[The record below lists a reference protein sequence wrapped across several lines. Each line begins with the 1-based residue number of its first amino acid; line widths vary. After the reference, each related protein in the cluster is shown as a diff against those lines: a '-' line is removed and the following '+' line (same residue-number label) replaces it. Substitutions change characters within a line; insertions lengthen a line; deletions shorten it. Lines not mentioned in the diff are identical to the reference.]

1 MTFKLNSK
9 LFGSLVRAE
18 LYDSGVK
25 IQDQY
30 LSSKTQTD
38 REEILKYG
46 VKFDPFSEI
55 QQNSASDWC
64 NSLKERVINLFQE
77 DNDFYKIQLIS
88 DNIFPTAVEGDNS
101 SDSIENI
108 NLSEDTIRENLGK
121 TVNATLSGR
130 TLYKDGGYNT
140 ICLPF
145 SLSERQVLESPL
157 GNVKILYLSNFTFDE
172 ETGGVT
178 ITLSYTK
185 SIKAGFPYFIRW
197 ELTNDYVDDDQHN
210 LVNPTF
216 NKVRITASSPIART
230 VNNIITP
237 IGTYSPV
244 VINGQEYLYMG
255 ANNTFYYPH
264 QPVTIGSFRLYFKLN
279 GFTAGNFSGI
289 ETAFDS
295 SYSNQEMSVYENS
308 SIDFF
313 QSVIYDS
320 NEYTI
325 IDLPEGIDKVCL
337 FDKDTE
343 YPYGNVMVEF
353 NSIEKQCEKI
363 LIITLSPNP
372 LNEIINISS
381 QIYKNQE
388 EPHRNKNDY
397 FVRNSQLTKDF
408 YRVNNKQTLEDRENQ
423 VGIGQGDPESYSY
436 QIGNLAIDPI
446 SHVILGTE
454 RKNFPPILFQKFY
467 NKRKINNQF
476 QWDKNTEY
484 SLGDQVFCCG
494 QIWISTI
501 DGNLGLHPQL
511 SPFWKIFSE
520 ESQEINLS
528 KRDLPEL
535 EKEGEEETE
544 GDEDQS
550 QENNLPSYFKLY
562 HSSNIEID
570 IDEAEVFGGVGYFK
584 YRGTSNIGRFVLSD
598 NEIQISTSRN
608 LNEGYIEATVSNL
621 QPGKYYTITI
631 YEN

>member
-18 LYDSGVK
+18 LYDSEVK
-25 IQDQY
+25 VQDQY

-46 VKFDPFSEI
+46 VKFDPFSET

-64 NSLKERVINLFQE
+64 ASLKERVINLFQD

-88 DNIFPTAVEGDNS
+88 DNIFPTSVEDNNS
-101 SDSIENI
+101 TEN
-108 NLSEDTIRENLGK
+108 
-121 TVNATLSGR
+121 
-130 TLYKDGGYNT
+130 
-140 ICLPF
+140 
-145 SLSERQVLESPL
+145 
-157 GNVKILYLSNFTFDE
+157 
-172 ETGGVT
+172 
-178 ITLSYTK
+178 
-185 SIKAGFPYFIRW
+185 
-197 ELTNDYVDDDQHN
+197 
-210 LVNPTF
+210 
-216 NKVRITASSPIART
+216 
-230 VNNIITP
+230 
-237 IGTYSPV
+237 
-244 VINGQEYLYMG
+244 
-255 ANNTFYYPH
+255 
-264 QPVTIGSFRLYFKLN
+264 
-279 GFTAGNFSGI
+279 
-289 ETAFDS
+289 
-295 SYSNQEMSVYENS
+295 
-308 SIDFF
+308 IDFF

-325 IDLPEGIDKVCL
+325 IDLSEGIDKVCL
-337 FDKDTE
+337 FDKNTE
-343 YPYGNVMVEF
+343 YPYGNITVEF

-388 EPHRNKNDY
+388 DPHRNKNDY

-423 VGIGQGDPESYSY
+423 IGIGQGDPESYSY

-454 RKNFPPILFQKFY
+454 KRNSLPILFQKFY
-467 NKRKINNQF
+467 NKRKINSQF

-528 KRDLPEL
+528 RRDLPEL
-535 EKEGEEETE
+535 ENEGEEEPE

-550 QENNLPSYFKLY
+550 QENSLPSYFKLY
-562 HSSNIEID
+562 HSSNIETD

-584 YRGTSNIGRFVLSD
+584 YRGTSNMGRFVLSD